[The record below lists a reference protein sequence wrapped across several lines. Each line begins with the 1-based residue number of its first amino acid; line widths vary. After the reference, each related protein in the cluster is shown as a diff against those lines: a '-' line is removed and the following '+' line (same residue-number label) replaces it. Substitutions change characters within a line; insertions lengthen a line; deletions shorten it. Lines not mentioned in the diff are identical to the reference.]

1 MNVSIIIINYNTFD
15 LTCQCISS
23 VIEFSRDIKYEIILV
38 DNASTECDPDDFLE
52 KFPWI
57 KLVKSENNL
66 GFAGGN
72 NLGIQQ
78 AIGDSILLLNSDT
91 LLIENSIGLSL
102 ERMRQYPSIGV
113 ISCKL
118 VYPDGNVQHSFAR
131 FPSIW
136 RNLFELF
143 RLHKVF
149 KDFGSK
155 YLLSSF
161 YDGSQEMEVDWIWGT
176 FFMMPR
182 SVLEQLPDKQ
192 LSAKFFMYAE
202 DMEWCYD
209 IRKLGYKILY
219 FPSTKLI
226 HYMGGSKSPDK
237 IRLIENNIEELIKRW
252 HGNFYLKL
260 YKLSKRLLSLS
271 QRNAI

>member
-1 MNVSIIIINYNTFD
+1 
-15 LTCQCISS
+15 
-23 VIEFSRDIKYEIILV
+23 
-38 DNASTECDPDDFLE
+38 
-52 KFPWI
+52 
-57 KLVKSENNL
+57 
-66 GFAGGN
+66 
-72 NLGIQQ
+72 
-78 AIGDSILLLNSDT
+78 
-91 LLIENSIGLSL
+91 
-102 ERMRQYPSIGV
+102 
-113 ISCKL
+113 
-118 VYPDGNVQHSFAR
+118 
-131 FPSIW
+131 
-136 RNLFELF
+136 
-143 RLHKVF
+143 
-149 KDFGSK
+149 
-155 YLLSSF
+155 
-161 YDGSQEMEVDWIWGT
+161 
-176 FFMMPR
+176 MMPR